1 MTVRC
6 SGKAKILIPET
17 GEVLEVSSGDLEW
30 EIGDNS
36 EERSMGAEVHYYSSI
51 CLESEQGNCVEA
63 EWDVWEYP
71 IGSIESAEVEIRGGE
86 LLEDFDDIW
95 SASLDDDYDPYE
107 DQLDAILSNTEFY
120 RTFSDEIASL
130 RVLNSLVI
138 DDLNAQRT
146 LKKQVHIGTIA
157 CLETYL
163 SDAFINTVLS
173 AKSYLRS
180 FFASFKDFKAQK
192 LGMNELLE
200 RADQAEEIAKKAML
214 EVIYHNLAKV
224 SEMYKSTLVISF
236 PDFSEVQKDVG
247 VRHDLVHRNGKT
259 KKGEEIYIDTAKADE
274 LIDRVVNFVDQIDR
288 ELRTKEQHGEKTYEE
303 EADFWTDIEDF

>member
-1 MTVRC
+1 MTIRC
-6 SGKAKILIPET
+6 SGKAKILIPDT
-17 GEVLEVSSGDLEW
+17 GEVLEVSSDDLEW
-30 EIGDNS
+30 EIGDDS
-36 EERSMGAEVHYYSSI
+36 EERSMGAEVHYYSSVY
-51 CLESEQGNCVEA
+51 LESEQGNCVEA

-71 IGSIESAEVEIRGGE
+71 IGSIESTEVEVKGGE

-95 SASLDDDYDPYE
+95 STSLDDDYDPYE

-138 DDLNAQRT
+138 GDLNAQRM
-146 LKKQVHIGTIA
+146 LKRQIHIGTIA

-173 AKSYLRS
+173 KKAYLRS
-180 FFASFKDFKAQK
+180 FFSSFKDFKEQK

-224 SEMYKSTLVISF
+224 KNMYESTLAISF
-236 PDFSEVQKDVG
+236 PDFSTVQSDVG

-259 KKGEEIYIDTAKADE
+259 KKGKEIVIDTTKVDE
-274 LIDRVVNFVDQIDR
+274 SINRVVNLVDQVDR
-288 ELRTKEQHGEKTYEE
+288 ELRAKEKISEKTHEE
-303 EADFWTDIEDF
+303 DTDFLTDIEDF

>member
-1 MTVRC
+1 MTIRC

-17 GEVLEVSSGDLEW
+17 GEVLEVSSDDLEW
-30 EIGDNS
+30 EMGDDS
-36 EERSMGAEVHYYSSI
+36 EERSMGAELHYYSSVY
-51 CLESEQGNCVEA
+51 LESEQGNCVEA

-71 IGSIESAEVEIRGGE
+71 IGSIESAEVEVKGGE
-86 LLEDFDDIW
+86 LLEDFDNIW
-95 SASLDDDYDPYE
+95 STSLDDDYDPYE

-146 LKKQVHIGTIA
+146 LKRQIHIGTIA

-173 AKSYLRS
+173 ETSYLRS
-180 FFASFKDFKAQK
+180 FFASFKDFKEQK
-192 LGMNELLE
+192 LGMNDLLKF
-200 RADQAEEIAKKAML
+200 ADQAEDIAKKAML

-224 SEMYKSTLVISF
+224 KKMYESTLAISF
-236 PDFSEVQKDVG
+236 PDFSKVQSDIG
-247 VRHDLVHRNGKT
+247 IRHDLVHRNGKT
-259 KKGEEIYIDTAKADE
+259 KEGKEIAIDKVKVDE
-274 LIDRVVNFVDQIDR
+274 VILRIVNFVDQIDR
-288 ELRTKEQHGEKTYEE
+288 TLKAKEQCNKTTYEK
-303 EADFWTDIEDF
+303 EADFLMDIEDF